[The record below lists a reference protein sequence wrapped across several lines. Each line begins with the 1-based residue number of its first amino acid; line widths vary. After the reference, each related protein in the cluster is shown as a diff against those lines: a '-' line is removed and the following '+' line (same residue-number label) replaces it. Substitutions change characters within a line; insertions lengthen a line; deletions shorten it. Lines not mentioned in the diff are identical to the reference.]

1 MALRDSIARRA
12 HSSVERKG
20 AGAGG
25 RSASGAPSRPGGW
38 ATSSPWVSGSRS
50 GSATRMA
57 ARTMVST
64 STSSPTRLSRATR
77 PSAAGH
83 TVRHATSARSTPRGS
98 SRTLA
103 DDRGDADVTRNGREL
118 RGPLFHGSGSER
130 RSRSHGRGGVYS
142 QLGWAPGR
150 RPMRAC
156 VGGTETLAV
165 MLVRKR
171 ASAVAEIRPRAW
183 TKERSILSRLGG
195 VPSLKLALWPT
206 VPAEEAVVR
215 RRATSATRQRTI
227 EAYGTDRGASCARS
241 GPGCGERPGDS
252 VLWVLVAAGSDAG
265 ARVDDRQAFTPVVH
279 VGDEGTVTVTFYDF
293 RNNTAA
299 DGMLATDQWAV
310 RCRPASEDCSRSA
323 GWNEE
328 TRATP
333 GDSGRLGCAL
343 GPGPGSIPSAE
354 CARPRRLGRPP
365 PTRRAV
371 AFASPLPI
379 FAVGLVLLRLGTGSP
394 QRPSRGRLAS
404 MAPRALDRA
413 RQPQPRSLNA
423 RLHLLRS
430 CGHVRASGGLFSTPG
445 LDEWRPSVRRSPSAA
460 AGLSCFARMPR
471 GT

>member
-1 MALRDSIARRA
+1 MRAGPWGLRL
-12 HSSVERKG
+12 
-20 AGAGG
+20 AG
-25 RSASGAPSRPGGW
+25 P
-38 ATSSPWVSGSRS
+38 
-50 GSATRMA
+50 
-57 ARTMVST
+57 
-64 STSSPTRLSRATR
+64 PT
-77 PSAAGH
+77 
-83 TVRHATSARSTPRGS
+83 
-98 SRTLA
+98 
-103 DDRGDADVTRNGREL
+103 
-118 RGPLFHGSGSER
+118 R
-130 RSRSHGRGGVYS
+130 RSRIGASRLLRLREHSCPIRTGDILFDVAVNPGDGTLYAVGLDARFSGFGYDTIALTQSTDGGQS
-142 QLGWAPGR
+142 WSP
-150 RPMRAC
+150 
-156 VGGTETLAV
+156 
-165 MLVRKR
+165 LVR
-171 ASAVAEIRPRAW
+171 IDP
-183 TKERSILSRLGG
+183 
-195 VPSLKLALWPT
+195 
-206 VPAEEAVVR
+206 
-215 RRATSATRQRTI
+215 
-227 EAYGTDRGASCARS
+227 
-241 GPGCGERPGDS
+241 
-252 VLWVLVAAGSDAG
+252 GSDAG

-445 LDEWRPSVRRSPSAA
+445 LDEWRPSVRRLPSAA